1 MTKSDSYP
9 KKDLRIIR
17 THKLLWNALLELLK
31 ECSFDE
37 ISVKDIC
44 ERAMVHRSTFYMHF
58 EDKCHLLTYGL
69 QNIIE
74 LLTSDK
80 FSNDN
85 FEEAGKI
92 TLDVFEHVAS
102 YYTLYFEI
110 LLKKDNQNLRNIFCN
125 QIAQDI
131 KEYLKQTTDNNSN
144 GTVTLTIV
152 SQFYAGA
159 ILSVISWWLENNMS
173 IPIEQISRQLTELLL
188 VKNAYFKSK

>member
-37 ISVKDIC
+37 INVKDIC

-58 EDKCHLLTYGL
+58 ENKCHLLTYGL

-92 TLDVFEHVAS
+92 TLDVFKHVAS

-131 KEYLKQTTDNNSN
+131 KEYLKQTTANNSN

-173 IPIEQISRQLTELLL
+173 MPIEQISRQLTELLL
-188 VKNAYFKSK
+188 VKNACFKSN